1 MHKLLP
7 FLKNNYRT
15 LFASAFVIVSLYL
28 AALHSYMLFHCL
40 VELFSIVVAFAV
52 FIVTWNSRSMQDNK
66 FLHLL
71 GISYIF
77 IGGLDLMH
85 MLGFRGMQ
93 VFIVEGFLSNQ
104 FWIATRIMA
113 ALTLLGGFALLN
125 RQKRLNSDLIFLCY
139 LFVSI
144 LIILSILVWKNFPVC
159 FIEGVGQTP
168 FKIYAEYFI
177 IGVMTIVAVLLFIK
191 RANFSEKVYQLILVS
206 VIITILSEICFT
218 VYTINDGLANELGH
232 YGKLIAYF
240 LIYKA
245 IVETGFTNPTRLIF
259 SNLKASEEEYR
270 TLAANLP
277 DVVMR
282 FNKSLQCIFTNLPN
296 SDAEEDTD
304 KLRSQLEP
312 LLLIAN
318 EKQAEQKDHLSLL
331 ISGQTV
337 FYKVHIVPEFSGE
350 KEASSFLVI
359 CQDVTELKQAEQQL
373 KALNQTKDKIY
384 SIVAH
389 DLKNPFTSLLS
400 YSQIIQ
406 AKSHTLGAEKV
417 SQIAKSMNKA
427 AKEAYALLENLL
439 NWASL
444 QSGMLK
450 ATPATICIKTLF
462 NGIEKLMSPAVQAK
476 DITLQFNLP
485 EEVGVMADQQML
497 ETILRNLISN
507 AIKFSYE
514 GSVIN
519 VTAKKDGSNCIF
531 EVSDQG
537 IGIAEAESKR
547 LFEEGRNYTIMG
559 THKESGTGLGLMLC
573 REFVEANNGKIWLKS
588 ELGEGSSFFFSL
600 PLAQQ

>member
-1 MHKLLP
+1 MQLLR
-7 FLKNNYRT
+7 NNYRT
-15 LFASAFVIVSLYL
+15 VFASTFVVVSLYL
-28 AALHSYMLFHCL
+28 ASLHSYMLFHCL

-66 FLHLL
+66 YLHLL

-85 MLGFRGMQ
+85 MLGFRDMQ
-93 VFIVEGFLSNQ
+93 VFNVDGYLSNQ

-113 ALTLLGGFALLN
+113 ALTLLGGFALLK
-125 RQKRLNSDLIFLCY
+125 RQQRINSDLIFLGY
-139 LFVSI
+139 LITSI

-168 FKIYAEYFI
+168 FKIYAEYVI
-177 IGVMTIVAVLLFIK
+177 IGLLTVVAVLLYLK
-191 RANFSEKVYQLILVS
+191 RNNFSETVYQLILVS
-206 VIITILSEICFT
+206 VIITALSEICFT
-218 VYTINDGLANELGH
+218 VYTVNDGLANELGH

-259 SNLKASEEEYR
+259 SNLKASEEEYK
-270 TLAANLP
+270 TLANNLP

-282 FNKSLQCIFTNLPN
+282 FNEDLQNIFSNFTNRDGRASEN
-296 SDAEEDTD
+296 N
-304 KLRSQLEP
+304 KLIMLLEP
-312 LLLIAN
+312 LLLIARQN
-318 EKQAEQKDHLSLL
+318 QAEHKDHLRLEYDDH
-331 ISGQTV
+331 IV
-337 FYKVHIVPEFSGE
+337 FYKVHIVPEFSAN
-350 KEASSFLVI
+350 KQVTSFLVI

-373 KALNQTKDKIY
+373 KALNETKDKIY

-406 AKSHTLGAEKV
+406 VKAHTLGTEKV
-417 SQIAKSMNKA
+417 SQIAKSMNQA

-450 ATPATICIKTLF
+450 ATPVPICIKTLF
-462 NGIEKLMSPAVQAK
+462 TGIEKLMGPAVQAK
-476 DITLQFNLP
+476 AIALKFSVADEI
-485 EEVGVMADQQML
+485 GVLADQQML

-514 GSVIN
+514 GGLITVSAI
-519 VTAKKDGSNCIF
+519 KDGSNCLF
-531 EVSDQG
+531 TVTDQG
-537 IGIAEAESKR
+537 IGIAETESKQ
-547 LFEEGRNYTIMG
+547 LFEAGRKYTIVG

-573 REFVEANNGKIWLKS
+573 REFIEANNGHIGVES
-588 ELGEGSSFFFSL
+588 ELGEGSKFFFTL
-600 PLAQQ
+600 PSSSR